1 MQAAPLQKDLEAL
14 SLDVGVL
21 SSVILLGQRLLLET
35 SPKGRPLNHPRAGGR
50 TSPPWMYGGYKVG
63 QRRAWNT
70 S

>member
-21 SSVILLGQRLLLET
+21 SSVILLEQRLLLEA
-35 SPKGRPLNHPRAGGR
+35 SPKGRPLNQARAAGR
-50 TSPPWMYGGYKVG
+50 TRSPWMYGGYKVG